1 MCGWRRGDGNGMVMV
16 ALVLAA
22 VVMATTCSDEVSPKM
37 YTCSIPSSHSQE
49 EGGRGRHAKRRSR
62 ALLNSQK
69 GRGARRKRT
78 CPAGACVR
86 G

>member
-1 MCGWRRGDGNGMVMV
+1 MGMVMA

-22 VVMATTCSDEVSPKM
+22 AVMATTCSEEVSPKM
-37 YTCSIPSSHSQE
+37 YTCPRPSSHSQE
-49 EGGRGRHAKRRSR
+49 EGGRGGHAKRPSR

-78 CPAGACVR
+78 CPARACVR